1 MDWAFFLLFC
11 IQLIILFFISRL
23 SIRYI
28 FYLLRLFTSSDIIVY
43 STIALIFLPGTI
55 LHELSHF
62 LMAILLLLKV
72 REIHIFPQWEQNY
85 IKLGR
90 VIYEKKDVFRSIL
103 VGIAPIIVGL
113 LFFWWLSLLHVFQI
127 EDLVLKIL
135 VIYIIFVISSTMFSS
150 KQDLVDLVYIIPI
163 FLILGVIQYFFPINF
178 SFITSQLTIMNT
190 INTFIYDINWYLF
203 ISTCIH
209 AVIVSVI
216 FILLRLLKK

>member
-1 MDWAFFLLFC
+1 MDWVFFVLFC
-11 IQLIILFFISRL
+11 IQLIVLFFISRL

-28 FYLLRLFTSSDIIVY
+28 FYLLRSFTSSDTIVY
-43 STIALIFLPGTI
+43 SSIAFLFLPGTI

-62 LMAILLLLKV
+62 LMAIVLLLKV

-90 VIYEKKDVFRSIL
+90 VLYEKKDVFRSIL

-113 LFFWWLSLLHVFQI
+113 LFFWWLSILNVLQI
-127 EDLVLKIL
+127 EDIILKI
-135 VIYIIFVISSTMFSS
+135 IIFYIIFVISSTMFSS
-150 KQDLVDLVYIIPI
+150 QQDLVDLIYVIPI
-163 FLILGVIQYFFPINF
+163 VIIVAIIQYFFPINF
-178 SFITSQLTIMNT
+178 SFITSQETIMKS

-209 AVIVSVI
+209 AVLVSVI

>member
-11 IQLIILFFISRL
+11 IQLIVLFFISRL
-23 SIRYI
+23 SIRYL
-28 FYLLRLFTSSDIIVY
+28 FYLLRFFTSSDTVVY
-43 STIALIFLPGTI
+43 STIAFLFLPGTI

-62 LMAILLLLKV
+62 LMAIMLLLKV

-90 VIYEKKDVFRSIL
+90 VLYEKQDVFRSIL

-113 LFFWWLSLLHVFQI
+113 LFFWWLSLLNVFQI
-127 EDLVLKIL
+127 EDIFLK
-135 VIYIIFVISSTMFSS
+135 VIIFYIIFVISSTMFSS
-150 KQDLVDLVYIIPI
+150 QQDLVDLIYIIPV
-163 FLILGVIQYFFPINF
+163 ILMVAIIQYFFPINF
-178 SFITSQLTIMNT
+178 SFITSQESIIQA
-190 INTFIYDINWYLF
+190 INSFIYDINWYLF

-209 AVIVSVI
+209 AVLVSVI